1 MWKVKPLGKGSSIRV
16 KKEWEL
22 NIIKIMAS
30 KAASHVGSQYFYPN
44 MVTGRVYIIL
54 LVVVDFFSFIF
65 KMTVQFYETI
75 NLHVYQMLCLCS
87 RWNAFATFSRDRT
100 ENSDAV
106 MTEIRK
112 EFSAKKTHPFASV
125 VTKWPKWEFLKR
137 EKKASFRELNISYFF
152 FVLKSTCTY
161 PTELKN
167 KMVIIYLQ

>member
-1 MWKVKPLGKGSSIRV
+1 
-16 KKEWEL
+16 
-22 NIIKIMAS
+22 MAS

-44 MVTGRVYIIL
+44 MVTGRVYNIL
-54 LVVVDFFSFIF
+54 LVVVDFFLSFIF

-87 RWNAFATFSRDRT
+87 RWNAFAIFSRDRT
-100 ENSDAV
+100 ENSDAA

-137 EKKASFRELNISYFF
+137 EKKSELPRTEYILLLFRTQIDMYVSNWIKEQNGHYL
-152 FVLKSTCTY
+152 
-161 PTELKN
+161 PTIALR
-167 KMVIIYLQ
+167 VW